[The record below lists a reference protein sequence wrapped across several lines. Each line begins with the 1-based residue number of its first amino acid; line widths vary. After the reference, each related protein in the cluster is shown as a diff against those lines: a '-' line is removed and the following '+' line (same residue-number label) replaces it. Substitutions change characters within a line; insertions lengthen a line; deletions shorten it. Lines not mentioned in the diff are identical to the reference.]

1 MSRTL
6 DPRQAER
13 ADELLVDRATVGL
26 ADGERDELAAL
37 GAEDDDS
44 FDLAAAAIDLATI
57 RPEPVPAALLARLH
71 VAAAGHLAAPTAVAR
86 PAPAEGPPAEV
97 TPIRRA
103 RTWIVVSAALAA
115 AACAVIWARSR
126 PPEVQIVEVPEVRVV
141 APTVPP
147 PAEQRAALLA
157 QVRDAVAL
165 PWAPTADPA
174 ARGVTGDVVW
184 SPGAQRGYM
193 RFVGLA
199 PNSTH
204 YQYQL
209 WIFDKTRDDKFPVDG
224 GLFDVTSAGEIV
236 VPISARIPVRDAV
249 LFAVTIEAPGGV
261 VVSKREHVVVT
272 AAPKST

>member
-6 DPRQAER
+6 DTRQAER

-26 ADGERDELAAL
+26 ADAERDELAAL
-37 GAEDDDS
+37 RAEDDDS
-44 FDLAAAAIDLATI
+44 FDLAAAAIDLATV

-71 VAAAGHLAAPTAVAR
+71 VAAANHLAAPMAVS
-86 PAPAEGPPAEV
+86 PAERPPAEV
-97 TPIRRA
+97 TPIRRS

-115 AACAVIWARSR
+115 AACAVIWAGTR
-126 PPEVQIVEVPEVRVV
+126 PPEVQIVKVPEVRVV

-147 PAEQRAALLA
+147 PAEQRAALLT

-199 PNSTH
+199 PNGTH

-224 GLFDVTSAGEIV
+224 GLFDVTSAGEVV

-249 LFAVTIEAPGGV
+249 LFAVTIEEPGGV
-261 VVSKREHVVVT
+261 VVSKREHIVVT